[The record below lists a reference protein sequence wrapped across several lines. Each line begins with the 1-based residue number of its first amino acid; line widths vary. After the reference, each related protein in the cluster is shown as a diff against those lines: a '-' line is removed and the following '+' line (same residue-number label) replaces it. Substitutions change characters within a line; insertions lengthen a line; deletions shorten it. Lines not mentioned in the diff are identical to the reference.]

1 MLKIFDFTKILYLL
15 QAIKIQESI
24 FALPFAYMGMIIA
37 VKDLPDLNTF
47 LLITLAMICART
59 FGMSSNRLI
68 DKDIDKLIPSKQN
81 RHLPQ
86 GKLSSNNMI
95 FIIIF
100 SLLIFLFISSQIN
113 KLTLILAPFAALYIF
128 LYSYSKRY
136 TWISSFLLGGAL
148 SIAPSASWIAVT
160 GSLDLEPLFLSM
172 SIFCWASSFDII
184 YHVRDIEFHA
194 KYGLYSVAKRFGI
207 DKSLI
212 ICRILDISSIIS
224 FIILGIY
231 SELSLV
237 YFIGCVLGF
246 FILFYKHYII
256 FINDMKNLKIGFF
269 KFNSFF
275 SITIFSCTVID
286 ILL

>member
-1 MLKIFDFTKILYLL
+1 MKIFDFAKIVYLL

-24 FALPFAYMGMIIA
+24 FALPFAYMGMMMA
-37 VKDLPDLNTF
+37 SKGLPDLNLF
-47 LLITLAMICART
+47 FLITLAMICART

-86 GKLSSNNMI
+86 GKLSSINMF
-95 FIIIF
+95 FIIIV
-100 SLLIFLFISSQIN
+100 SLIIFLFISSQIN
-113 KLTLILAPFAALYIF
+113 KITLILSPFAALYVF

-136 TWISSFLLGGAL
+136 TWMSSFLLGGAL
-148 SIAPSASWIAVT
+148 SIAPSASWIAVV
-160 GSLDLEPLFLSM
+160 GRLDIEPMLLSLA
-172 SIFCWASSFDII
+172 IFFWASSFDII
-184 YHVRDIEFHA
+184 YHIGDLEFHS

-207 DKSLI
+207 KKSLL
-212 ICRILDISSIIS
+212 ICKILDICSIIS
-224 FIILGIY
+224 FIILGVY

-237 YFIGCVLGF
+237 YFIGCALAF
-246 FILFYKHYII
+246 FILIYKHYII
-256 FINDMKNLKIGFF
+256 VINGITNSKTTFF

-275 SITIFSCTVID
+275 SIIIFCCTAID